1 MPADVTIL
9 AIDVGATR
17 TRVALVHGGRVA
29 QRTESP
35 TARLVAA
42 SGLGD
47 GLVEEARNL
56 LAKASAANGSLAA
69 IGVSLAAA
77 VDDRG
82 DVVQE
87 RDFGIPAGAELC
99 QTLALAFEVP
109 VAVNND
115 ANLAAMAEHELG
127 AARGHDSVAV
137 ITLGSNIGLGLI
149 VAGEIHRG
157 AHGMAGEAGLLLVP
171 AVSTGRRGNGRRRV
185 DAGRFGSAPSA
196 APEGYAWIEELV
208 GGRALAT
215 AASTRRGPSVQD
227 ASDPTQD
234 ARLRILTRDAF
245 ADPALRPFAER
256 AVEGWALII
265 ATVSALLDVEIVV
278 LTGSLA
284 ADAAHLLNTL
294 RRRVAELVA
303 NPPEVVL
310 GSLGPDAELIGAD
323 LFARAALE
331 GAADRY
337 ARAGLSAQSTGERR

>member
-1 MPADVTIL
+1 MPAEVTTL

-17 TRVALVHGGRVA
+17 TRLALVHGGRVA
-29 QRTESP
+29 HRVESP
-35 TARLVAA
+35 TSILVAP
-42 SGLGD
+42 SGLGN
-47 GLVEEARNL
+47 GLAEAARNL
-56 LAKASAANGSLAA
+56 LARANAVNGAMAA

-87 RDFGIPAGAELC
+87 RDFGIPAGG
-99 QTLALAFEVP
+99 TLRVALATAFEVP

-115 ANLAAMAEHELG
+115 ANLAALAEHRHG
-127 AARGHDSVAV
+127 AARGHDSAAV

-149 VAGEIHRG
+149 VSGEVYRG
-157 AHGMAGEAGLLLVP
+157 ANGMAGEAGLLLVP
-171 AVSTGRRGNGRRRV
+171 AVSTSERGNSRRRV

-208 GGRALAT
+208 GGRALAA
-215 AASTRRGPSVQD
+215 AASMRRGASVQETTESGG
-227 ASDPTQD
+227 AH
-234 ARLRILTRDAF
+234 ARILTREAF

-284 ADAAHLLNTL
+284 ADAAHLLNPL

-303 NPPEVVL
+303 NPPEVVI

-323 LFARAALE
+323 LFARAAL
-331 GAADRY
+331 GRAANHY

>member
-1 MPADVTIL
+1 MPADVTTL

-17 TRVALVHGGRVA
+17 TRVALVHGAHVA
-29 QRTESP
+29 DRTESP
-35 TARLVAA
+35 TSSLVAPSGIG
-42 SGLGD
+42 SGLVG
-47 GLVEEARNL
+47 EARNL
-56 LAKASAANGSLAA
+56 LTKASAANGAMAA

-77 VDDRG
+77 VDEHG

-87 RDFGIPAGAELC
+87 RDFGIPAGASLRES
-99 QTLALAFEVP
+99 LAAAFGVP

-115 ANLAAMAEHELG
+115 ANLAALAEHQLG
-127 AARGHDSVAV
+127 AARGHDSAAV

-149 VAGEIHRG
+149 VGGEIHRG

-171 AVSTGRRGNGRRRV
+171 AVSTSERGNGRRRV
-185 DAGRFGSAPSA
+185 DAGRFGSAASA

-208 GGRALAT
+208 GGRGLAT
-215 AASTRRGPSVQD
+215 AASTRRTTSVHD
-227 ASDPTQD
+227 ATDQTGDGQP
-234 ARLRILTRDAF
+234 RILTREAF
-245 ADPALRPFAER
+245 ADPALRPFGER

-265 ATVSALLDVEIVV
+265 ATVSALVDVEIVV
-278 LTGSLA
+278 LTGSVA
-284 ADAAHLLNTL
+284 ADAAHLLPTL

-323 LFARAALE
+323 LFARAALT

>member
-1 MPADVTIL
+1 MPADVTTL

-87 RDFGIPAGAELC
+87 RDFGIPAGAELR
-99 QTLALAFEVP
+99 QTLGVAFEVP

-149 VAGEIHRG
+149 VAGQIHRG

-171 AVSTGRRGNGRRRV
+171 AVSTGQRGNGSRRV

-208 GGRALAT
+208 GGQALAT
-215 AASTRRGPSVQD
+215 AGAAQREPS
-227 ASDPTQD
+227 AYR
-234 ARLRILTRDAF
+234 AHILTRQAF
-245 ADPALRPFAER
+245 ADPVLRPLGER

-265 ATVSALLDVEIVV
+265 ATLCVLLDIEIAV
-278 LTGSLA
+278 LTGSVA
-284 ADAAHLLNTL
+284 ADAAHLLTTL

-323 LFARAALE
+323 LFARAALG

-337 ARAGLSAQSTGERR
+337 ARAGLTAQSTGERR

>member
-1 MPADVTIL
+1 MPGDLTTL

-17 TRVALVHGGRVA
+17 TRLALVRAGGIAERVE
-29 QRTESP
+29 RS
-35 TARLVAA
+35 TAELVMP

-47 GLVEEARNL
+47 RLVRE
-56 LAKASAANGSLAA
+56 ASALLDGANAHNGSFVA

-77 VDDRG
+77 VNERG
-82 DVVQE
+82 DVLQE
-87 RDFGIPAGAELC
+87 RDFGIPAGGSVRDA
-99 QTLALAFEVP
+99 LAAAFEVP

-115 ANLAAMAEHELG
+115 ANLAALAEHELG
-127 AARGHDSVAV
+127 AARGHDNVAV

-149 VAGEIHRG
+149 LGGTLHRG

-171 AVSTGRRGNGRRRV
+171 AISTSQRGNGRRRV
-185 DAGRFGSAPSA
+185 DAGRFGSAASA

-215 AASTRRGPSVQD
+215 AGASHRDPSVRH
-227 ASDPTQD
+227 T
-234 ARLRILTRDAF
+234 RILTREAF
-245 ADPALRPFAER
+245 ADPALRPLGER

-265 ATVSALLDVEIVV
+265 ATLSALLDIEIAV
-278 LTGSLA
+278 LTGSVA
-284 ADAAHLLNTL
+284 ADAAHLLASL

-310 GSLGPDAELIGAD
+310 GGLGPDAELIGAD
-323 LFARAALE
+323 LFARAALAD
-331 GAADRY
+331 AADRY

>member
-1 MPADVTIL
+1 MPVDVTTL

-17 TRVALVHGGRVA
+17 TRVALVHGGRVVD
-29 QRTESP
+29 RTESP
-35 TARLVAA
+35 TSSLVAPT
-42 SGLGD
+42 GLGN
-47 GLVEEARNL
+47 GLVAGARNL
-56 LAKASAANGSLAA
+56 VAKTSAANGSLVA

-87 RDFGIPAGAELC
+87 RDFGIPAGASLRE
-99 QTLALAFEVP
+99 TLAAAFELP

-115 ANLAAMAEHELG
+115 ANLAALAEHQLG
-127 AARGHDSVAV
+127 AARGHDSAAV

-149 VAGEIHRG
+149 VGGEIHRG
-157 AHGMAGEAGLLLVP
+157 AHGMAGEAGLLLLP
-171 AVSTGRRGNGRRRV
+171 SVSTSERGNGRRRV
-185 DAGRFGSAPSA
+185 DAGRFGSAASA

-215 AASTRRGPSVQD
+215 AAAIRREPSVHEQTDPD
-227 ASDPTQD
+227 AQ
-234 ARLRILTRDAF
+234 ARVLTREAF
-245 ADPALRPFAER
+245 ADPALRPLGER
-256 AVEGWALII
+256 ALEGWALII

-278 LTGSLA
+278 LTGSVA
-284 ADAAHLLNTL
+284 ADAAHLLTTL

-323 LFARAALE
+323 LFARAALA